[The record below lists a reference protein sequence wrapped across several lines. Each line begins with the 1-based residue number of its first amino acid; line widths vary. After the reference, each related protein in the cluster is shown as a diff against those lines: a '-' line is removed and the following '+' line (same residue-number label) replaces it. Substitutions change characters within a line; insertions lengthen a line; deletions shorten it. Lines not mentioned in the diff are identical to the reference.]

1 MVRQKTIKNFFKLK
15 INPGA
20 KVLKKNP
27 ISNLKELK
35 MLMDCLT
42 GTHLTVKPSLTLKP
56 RSNKESALRIQ
67 ELNGWEDFHRK

>member
-1 MVRQKTIKNFFKLK
+1 MLTGYENKDVKKTL
-15 INPGA
+15 P
-20 KVLKKNP
+20 V
-27 ISNLKELK
+27 SSLKELK